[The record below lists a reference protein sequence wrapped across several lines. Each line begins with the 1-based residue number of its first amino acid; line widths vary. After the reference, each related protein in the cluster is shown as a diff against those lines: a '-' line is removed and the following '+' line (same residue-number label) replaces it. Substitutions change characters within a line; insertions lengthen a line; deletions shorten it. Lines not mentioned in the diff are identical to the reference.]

1 MGTCIKLN
9 LLYFFEWMS
18 KMLPYRAVALI
29 RDYSKPLTR
38 PNWRDGAPHSTLFLE
53 SNHIANLTIG
63 IRQFLTNTI
72 LYKNNNRHDRILY
85 EMTERN
91 FPGIIDSD
99 TSNYIQDYGE
109 DLVAFMI
116 GKSYLYEE
124 KYINFYY
131 YTKNFLVETKKLK
144 LIKYIV
150 GKIHCYEW
158 SESIKH
164 YYITD
169 CL

>member
-1 MGTCIKLN
+1 
-9 LLYFFEWMS
+9 
-18 KMLPYRAVALI
+18 MLPQRAVALI
-29 RDYSKPLTR
+29 REYSKPLTR

-53 SNHIANLTIG
+53 SNYITNLTIG

-99 TSNYIQDYGE
+99 ISNYIQDYGE
-109 DLVAFMI
+109 DLLAFMI

-124 KYINFYY
+124 KYINF
-131 YTKNFLVETKKLK
+131 
-144 LIKYIV
+144 
-150 GKIHCYEW
+150 
-158 SESIKH
+158 
-164 YYITD
+164 
-169 CL
+169 

>member
-1 MGTCIKLN
+1 MSEFLFSGNFDDIN
-9 LLYFFEWMS
+9 AEALYLS
-18 KMLPYRAVALI
+18 L
-29 RDYSKPLTR
+29 RDLQKIGC
-38 PNWRDGAPHSTLFLE
+38 NQFAFHLF
-53 SNHIANLTIG
+53 NKAKANGVI
-63 IRQFLTNTI
+63 
-72 LYKNNNRHDRILY
+72 
-85 EMTERN
+85 
-91 FPGIIDSD
+91 
-99 TSNYIQDYGE
+99 
-109 DLVAFMI
+109 I
-116 GKSYLYEE
+116 GKENYLYEE

-158 SESIKH
+158 SESIKQ